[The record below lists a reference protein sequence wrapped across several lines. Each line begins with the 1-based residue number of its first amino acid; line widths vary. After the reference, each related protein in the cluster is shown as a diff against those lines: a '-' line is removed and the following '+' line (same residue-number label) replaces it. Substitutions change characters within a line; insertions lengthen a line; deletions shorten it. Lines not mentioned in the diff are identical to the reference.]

1 MKDFGIILNN
11 HNLKA
16 TPQRLEM
23 LSIINKTGHINID
36 DLYVKVKD
44 KYDSISLA
52 TIYKNINAMIT
63 NMQLLEVKI
72 PNNKSVYEIVKEEH
86 SHLVCK
92 KCNNIFDIEID
103 TSNMINDLSSKYNFK
118 VDRSDLVLSGIC
130 DKCIG

>member
-63 NMQLLEVKI
+63 NMLLLEVKI